1 MKKLRILF
9 QYFLTLMTTSYSQYS
24 AKGDLIWL
32 MLRPWIFIPRVLYI
46 LLTFIFLFLR
56 ILFQGNSK
64 NKNVQKNLSKYLF
77 DVITDLGPCFIKL
90 GQALSTRPDLVR
102 QDWLTELTNLQ
113 DNLPAFDH
121 KIAVKIIEEEL
132 GAPPTE
138 LFDEFPESP
147 IASASLGQVYKTK
160 TKNNTYVAVKVQRP
174 NLYFLIR
181 RDVVILRFIG
191 TFFSPFLPLN
201 IGVGI
206 GEIIDEFGK
215 ALFDEIDY
223 EKEGENA
230 LKFANLF
237 KNNPNVFIPK
247 FEKEFSSKRI
257 ITTSW
262 IDGVKLRDRALLEEN
277 NLVPSSFIKTC
288 VISGLQQLFEYGY
301 FHADP
306 HPGNMFAL
314 KGGNADYG
322 NLAYVDFGMMD
333 TITNSDRLTLIK
345 AIVHI
350 INDEYYLLA
359 KDFQKLGFL
368 TKEQDLQKLVVPLKE
383 VLGGSFG
390 AEVGTFNLK
399 NVTDKFSK
407 LMYSYPFRVPSR
419 FALIIRAVVSQEG
432 LALRLD
438 PEFKILKIAYP
449 YIAKKLLTDNSEEIL
464 EILLEVVFD
473 KKGQIQIEKVESLLN
488 ILFKDSQNINSD
500 LIPVAN
506 AGLKLIASNKG
517 SEVRKNLLLSLIK
530 DDKLELTDAKK
541 LLSLIRDTF
550 SPLNIAKSA
559 FQNIISPI

>member
-1 MKKLRILF
+1 MA
-9 QYFLTLMTTSYSQYS
+9 TSYSKYS
-24 AKGDLIWL
+24 PKGDMIWL
-32 MLRPWIFIPRVLYI
+32 ILRPWILLPRVLYI
-46 LLTFIFLFLR
+46 LLTLIFLLLR
-56 ILFQGNSK
+56 ILFQGNSNSK
-64 NKNVQKNLSKYLF
+64 SVQKNLSKYLF

-113 DNLPAFDH
+113 DNLPPFEH
-121 KIAVKIIEEEL
+121 KIALKIIEDEL
-132 GAPPTE
+132 GLPANK
-138 LFDEFPESP
+138 LFDKFPDKP
-147 IASASLGQVYKTK
+147 IASASLGIVYKAK
-160 TKNNTYVAVKVQRP
+160 TKNNNFCAVKVQRP

-181 RDVVILRFIG
+181 RDIVILKFLANIFG
-191 TFFSPFLPLN
+191 SFLPLN

-223 EKEGENA
+223 EQEGKNA
-230 LKFANLF
+230 LKFADFF
-237 KNNPNVFIPK
+237 KTNPNVFIPK
-247 FEKEFSSKRI
+247 LEKEFSSKRV

-262 IDGVKLRDRALLEEN
+262 IDGVKLRDREILEQN
-277 NLVPSSFIKTC
+277 NLIPSSYIRTC

-314 KGGNADYG
+314 KGGTLDNG
-322 NLAYVDFGMMD
+322 HLAYVDFGMMD

-345 AIVHI
+345 AIVHL
-350 INDEYYLLA
+350 INQEYLLMA

-368 TKEQDLQKLVVPLKE
+368 TKEQDLEQLVEPLKE

-390 AEVGTFNLK
+390 AEVGNFNLK

-449 YIAKKLLTDNSEEIL
+449 YIAKKLLTDNSDEIVN
-464 EILLEVVFD
+464 ILLEVVFD
-473 KKGQIQIEKVESLLN
+473 NEGRIQIDKLESLLN
-488 ILFKDSQNINSD
+488 TLFKDTENINAD

-506 AGLKLIASNKG
+506 AGLKLIVSDKG
-517 SEVRKNLLLSLIK
+517 SEVRKNLLLSLVK
-530 DDKLELTDAKK
+530 DDRLEFKDAEK
-541 LLSLIRDTF
+541 LLILLRDTF
-550 SPLNIAKSA
+550 SPLKLAKSA
-559 FQNIISPI
+559 VQNIISPA

>member
-1 MKKLRILF
+1 
-9 QYFLTLMTTSYSQYS
+9 MTRSYSQYS

-32 MLRPWIFIPRVLYI
+32 ILRPWILIPRVLYI

-121 KIAVKIIEEEL
+121 KIALKIIEEEL
-132 GAPPTE
+132 GAPPNE
-138 LFDEFPESP
+138 LFDDFPESP

-160 TKNNTYVAVKVQRP
+160 TKTKNSSYVAVKVQRP

-181 RDVVILRFIG
+181 RDVVILRFLA
-191 TFFSPFLPLN
+191 TFLSPFLPLN

-230 LKFANLF
+230 LRFANLF
-237 KNNPNVFIPK
+237 KDNPNVFIPK
-247 FEKEFSSKRI
+247 FERQFSSKRI

-262 IDGVKLRDRALLEEN
+262 IEGVKLRDKALLEEN

-314 KGGNADYG
+314 QGGNEDYG
-322 NLAYVDFGMMD
+322 NLAYIDFGMMD

-368 TKEQDLQKLVVPLKE
+368 TKEQDLQKLVEPLRE

-390 AEVGTFNLK
+390 AEVGNFNLK

-473 KKGQIQIEKVESLLN
+473 NEGRIQIEKVESLLN
-488 ILFKDSQNINSD
+488 ILFKDSENINSD

-506 AGLKLIASNKG
+506 AGLKLIVSNKG
-517 SEVRKNLLLSLIK
+517 SSVRKNLLLSLIK

-559 FQNIISPI
+559 VQNIISPV

>member
-1 MKKLRILF
+1 MAI
-9 QYFLTLMTTSYSQYS
+9 SYSNYS
-24 AKGDLIWL
+24 PWNDFIWL
-32 MLRPWIFIPRVLYI
+32 IIRPWIFIPRLLYI
-46 LLTFIFLFLR
+46 FLTLIFLVVR

-64 NKNVQKNLSKYLF
+64 NKNVQRHLSKYLF
-77 DVITDLGPCFIKL
+77 DVITNLGPCFIKL

-113 DNLPAFDH
+113 DNLPPFEH
-121 KIAVKIIEEEL
+121 KIALKIIEEEF
-132 GAPPTE
+132 GASANE
-138 LFDEFPESP
+138 LFSDFPAQP
-147 IASASLGQVYKTK
+147 IASASLGQVYKAK
-160 TKNNTYVAVKVQRP
+160 TYNNSYCAVKVQRP

-181 RDVVILRFIG
+181 RDVVILKILAIL
-191 TFFSPFLPLN
+191 FSPFLPLN

-215 ALFDEIDY
+215 ALFEEIDY
-223 EKEGENA
+223 EKEANNA
-230 LKFANLF
+230 LKFASLF
-237 KNNPNVFIPK
+237 KSNPNVFIPK
-247 FEKEFSSKRI
+247 LIKEFSSKRVL
-257 ITTSW
+257 TTSW
-262 IDGVKLRDRALLEEN
+262 IDGFKLRDRAILQKN
-277 NLVPSSFIKTC
+277 NLIPASFIKTC
-288 VISGLQQLFEYGY
+288 VISGLQQLFEHGY

-314 KGGNADYG
+314 KGGSSEYG
-322 NLAYVDFGMMD
+322 HLAYVDFGMMD

-345 AIVHI
+345 AIVHL
-350 INDEYYLLA
+350 INEEYLLLA

-368 TKEQDLQKLVVPLKE
+368 TKNQNIEKLVEPLKE

-390 AEVGTFNLK
+390 AEVGDFNLK

-407 LMYSYPFRVPSR
+407 LMYQYPFRVPSR

-449 YIAKKLLTDNSEEIL
+449 YIAKKLLTDNSDEIL
-464 EILLEVVFD
+464 EILLDVLFD
-473 KKGQIQIEKVESLLN
+473 SNGRIQVEKVESLLN
-488 ILFKDSQNINSD
+488 TLFKDSDNLNSD

-506 AGLKLIASNKG
+506 AGLKLFVSKKG

-530 DDKLELTDAKK
+530 DDKLEFEDAKK
-541 LLSLIRDTF
+541 LLILLRGTF

-559 FQNIISPI
+559 VKNIISPA

>member
-1 MKKLRILF
+1 MA
-9 QYFLTLMTTSYSQYS
+9 TSYSKYS
-24 AKGDLIWL
+24 PKGDLIWL
-32 MLRPWIFIPRVLYI
+32 ILRPWILLPRVLYI
-46 LLTFIFLFLR
+46 LLTLIFLLVR
-56 ILFQGNSK
+56 ILFQGNSNSK
-64 NKNVQKNLSKYLF
+64 SVQKNLSKYLF

-113 DNLPAFDH
+113 DNLPPFDH
-121 KIAVKIIEEEL
+121 KIALKIIEDEL
-132 GAPPTE
+132 GLPADE
-138 LFDEFPESP
+138 LFDNFPDEP
-147 IASASLGQVYKTK
+147 IASASLGIVYKAN
-160 TKNNTYVAVKVQRP
+160 TKNNNLCAVKVQRP

-181 RDVVILRFIG
+181 RDIVILKILAT
-191 TFFSPFLPLN
+191 TFGSFLPLN

-215 ALFDEIDY
+215 ALFNEIDY
-223 EKEGENA
+223 EQEGKNA
-230 LKFANLF
+230 LKFADYF
-237 KNNPNVFIPK
+237 KSNPNVFIPK
-247 FEKEFSSKRI
+247 LEKDFSSKRV

-262 IDGVKLRDRALLEEN
+262 IDGVKLRDREILEQN
-277 NLVPSSFIKTC
+277 NLIPSSYIRTC

-314 KGGNADYG
+314 KGGSSDYG
-322 NLAYVDFGMMD
+322 HLAYVDFGMMD

-345 AIVHI
+345 AIVHL
-350 INDEYYLLA
+350 INQEYFLMA

-368 TKEQDLQKLVVPLKE
+368 TKEQDLEQLVDPLKE

-390 AEVGTFNLK
+390 AEVGNFNLK

-449 YIAKKLLTDNSEEIL
+449 YIAKKLLTDNSDEIVN
-464 EILLEVVFD
+464 ILLEVVFD
-473 KKGQIQIEKVESLLN
+473 KEGRIQIDKLESLLN
-488 ILFKDSQNINSD
+488 TLFKDTENINAD

-506 AGLKLIASNKG
+506 AGLKLFVSEKG
-517 SEVRKNLLLSLIK
+517 AEVRKNLLLSLVK
-530 DDKLELTDAKK
+530 DDRLEFKDAEK
-541 LLSLIRDTF
+541 LLILLRDTF
-550 SPLNIAKSA
+550 SPIKLAKSA
-559 FQNIISPI
+559 VQSIISPA

>member
-1 MKKLRILF
+1 MK
-9 QYFLTLMTTSYSQYS
+9 YS
-24 AKGDLIWL
+24 AKRDLIWL

-64 NKNVQKNLSKYLF
+64 NKKVQKNLSKYLF

-113 DNLPAFDH
+113 DNLPPFEH
-121 KIAVKIIEEEL
+121 KIALKIIEDEL
-132 GAPPTE
+132 GLPAHE
-138 LFDEFPESP
+138 LFNDFPEEP
-147 IASASLGQVYKTK
+147 IASASLGIVYKAK
-160 TKNNTYVAVKVQRP
+160 TKDNNFCAVKVQRP

-181 RDVVILRFIG
+181 RDVVILKILAT
-191 TFFSPFLPLN
+191 TFGSFLPLN

-215 ALFDEIDY
+215 ALFEEIDY

-230 LKFANLF
+230 IKFASLL

-247 FEKEFSSKRI
+247 LEKEFSAKRV

-262 IDGVKLRDRALLEEN
+262 IDGVKLRDRYTLEQN
-277 NLVPSSFIKTC
+277 NLIPASFIKTC
-288 VISGLQQLFEYGY
+288 VISGLQQLFEHGY

-314 KGGNADYG
+314 KGGNADCG

-350 INDEYYLLA
+350 INEEYYLLA
-359 KDFQKLGFL
+359 EDFQKLGFL
-368 TKEQDLQKLVVPLKE
+368 TKEQDLQKLVEPLKE

-390 AEVGTFNLK
+390 AEVGNFNLK

-464 EILLEVVFD
+464 DILLEVVFD

-488 ILFKDSQNINSD
+488 ILFKDSENINSD

-506 AGLKLIASNKG
+506 AGLKLFVSKEG
-517 SEVRKNLLLSLIK
+517 SEVRRNLLLSLIR
-530 DDKLELTDAKK
+530 DDKLELSDAKK
-541 LLSLIRDTF
+541 LIRLIIDTF
-550 SPLNIAKSA
+550 SPMNIAKSA
-559 FQNIISPI
+559 VQNIISPV

>member
-1 MKKLRILF
+1 M
-9 QYFLTLMTTSYSQYS
+9 SQPFSKYS
-24 AKGDLIWL
+24 AKDNLIWL
-32 MLRPWIFIPRVLYI
+32 ILRPWIFIPRILYI
-46 LLTFIFLFLR
+46 FLTFIFLFLR
-56 ILFQGNSK
+56 LLFQGNSK
-64 NKNVQKNLSKYLF
+64 NKNVQKNLSKYLL

-113 DNLPAFDH
+113 DNLPPFDH
-121 KIAVKIIEEEL
+121 KIALKIIQEEL
-132 GAPPTE
+132 GAPAHE
-138 LFDEFPESP
+138 LFDEFPDRP
-147 IASASLGQVYKTK
+147 IASASLGQVYKAK
-160 TKNNTYVAVKVQRP
+160 TKNNNYLAVKVQRP

-181 RDVVILRFIG
+181 RDIVILRFLA
-191 TFFSPFLPLN
+191 TTFSPFLPLN

-206 GEIIDEFGK
+206 GEIVDEFGK

-223 EKEGENA
+223 QKEGENA
-230 LKFANLF
+230 LKFADLF

-247 FEKEFSSKRI
+247 FEKNFSSKRI

-262 IDGVKLRDRALLEEN
+262 IDGVKLRDRALLEQN
-277 NLVPSSFIKTC
+277 NLIPASFIKTC

-314 KGGNADYG
+314 KGGNADCG

-333 TITNSDRLTLIK
+333 TITNSDRLTLIN

-350 INDEYYLLA
+350 INEEYFLLA

-368 TKEQDLQKLVVPLKE
+368 NKDQDLQKLVEPLKE

-390 AEVGTFNLK
+390 AEVGNFNLK

-464 EILLEVVFD
+464 KILLEVVFD
-473 KKGQIQIEKVESLLN
+473 NKGRIQIEKVESLLN
-488 ILFKDSQNINSD
+488 ILFKDSENINSD

-506 AGLKLIASNKG
+506 AGLKLFISQKG

-530 DDKLELTDAKK
+530 DDKLEFKDAKK
-541 LLSLIRDTF
+541 LLVLIRDTF

-559 FQNIISPI
+559 VQNIFSTV

>member
-1 MKKLRILF
+1 
-9 QYFLTLMTTSYSQYS
+9 MTRSFSKYS
-24 AKGDLIWL
+24 AKDDLIWL

-121 KIAVKIIEEEL
+121 KIALKIIEEEL
-132 GAPPTE
+132 GSPANE
-138 LFDEFPESP
+138 LFDEFPDIP
-147 IASASLGQVYKTK
+147 IASASLGQVYKARI
-160 TKNNTYVAVKVQRP
+160 KNNTFLAVKVQRP

-181 RDVVILRFIG
+181 RDVVILRFLG

-230 LKFANLF
+230 LKFSYLF
-237 KNNPNVFIPK
+237 RENPNVFIPK
-247 FEKEFSSKRI
+247 LEKQFSSKKI

-277 NLVPSSFIKTC
+277 NLIPASFIKTC

-314 KGGNADYG
+314 KGGNEDCG

-333 TITNSDRLTLIK
+333 TITNSDRITLIK

-350 INDEYYLLA
+350 INEEYYLLA

-368 TKEQDLQKLVVPLKE
+368 TKDQDLQILVGPLKE
-383 VLGGSFG
+383 VLGGALG
-390 AEVGTFNLK
+390 AEVGNFNLK
-399 NVTDKFSK
+399 YVTDKFSK

-473 KKGQIQIEKVESLLN
+473 NQGRIQIGKVESLLN

-500 LIPVAN
+500 LLPVAS
-506 AGLKLIASNKG
+506 AGLKLFVSKKG

-530 DDKLELTDAKK
+530 DDKLEFTDAKK
-541 LLSLIRDTF
+541 LLVLIRDTF

-559 FQNIISPI
+559 VQNIISTV

>member
-1 MKKLRILF
+1 MKR
-9 QYFLTLMTTSYSQYS
+9 SYSKYS
-24 AKGDLIWL
+24 AKNDLIWL

-77 DVITDLGPCFIKL
+77 DVITELGPCFIKL
-90 GQALSTRPDLVR
+90 GQALSTRPDLIR

-113 DNLPAFDH
+113 DNLPPFDH
-121 KIAVKIIEEEL
+121 KIALRIIEEEL
-132 GAPPTE
+132 GSPANE
-138 LFDEFPESP
+138 LFDDFPDKP
-147 IASASLGQVYKTK
+147 IASASLGIVYKVK
-160 TKNNTYVAVKVQRP
+160 TKNNSFCAVKVQRP

-181 RDVVILRFIG
+181 RDVVILRILA
-191 TFFSPFLPLN
+191 TTFSPFLPLN

-223 EKEGENA
+223 EQEGKNA
-230 LKFANLF
+230 LKFADLF
-237 KNNPNVFIPK
+237 KSNPNVFIPK
-247 FEKEFSSKRI
+247 LEKDFSSKRV

-262 IDGVKLRDRALLEEN
+262 IDGVKLRDREILEQN
-277 NLVPSSFIKTC
+277 NLIPSSYIRTC

-314 KGGNADYG
+314 KGGSLDYG
-322 NLAYVDFGMMD
+322 HLAYVDFGMMD

-345 AIVHI
+345 AIVHL
-350 INDEYYLLA
+350 INQEYLLMA

-368 TKEQDLQKLVVPLKE
+368 TKEQDLEQLVEPLKE

-390 AEVGTFNLK
+390 AEVGNFNLK

-438 PEFKILKIAYP
+438 PEFKILNIAYP
-449 YIAKKLLTDNSEEIL
+449 YIAKKLLTDNSEEIV

-473 KKGQIQIEKVESLLN
+473 KEGRIQIEKLESLLN
-488 ILFKDSQNINSD
+488 TLFKGSNNINPD

-506 AGLKLIASNKG
+506 AGMKLFVSEKG
-517 SEVRKNLLLSLIK
+517 SQVRKNLLLSLIK
-530 DDKLELTDAKK
+530 DDKLELKDAEK
-541 LLSLIRDTF
+541 LLYLLSDTF
-550 SPLNIAKSA
+550 SPLKLAKSA
-559 FQNIISPI
+559 VQNIISPA

>member
-1 MKKLRILF
+1 LEKKF
-9 QYFLTLMTTSYSQYS
+9 
-24 AKGDLIWL
+24 
-32 MLRPWIFIPRVLYI
+32 
-46 LLTFIFLFLR
+46 
-56 ILFQGNSK
+56 
-64 NKNVQKNLSKYLF
+64 
-77 DVITDLGPCFIKL
+77 
-90 GQALSTRPDLVR
+90 ST
-102 QDWLTELTNLQ
+102 
-113 DNLPAFDH
+113 
-121 KIAVKIIEEEL
+121 
-132 GAPPTE
+132 
-138 LFDEFPESP
+138 
-147 IASASLGQVYKTK
+147 
-160 TKNNTYVAVKVQRP
+160 
-174 NLYFLIR
+174 
-181 RDVVILRFIG
+181 
-191 TFFSPFLPLN
+191 
-201 IGVGI
+201 
-206 GEIIDEFGK
+206 
-215 ALFDEIDY
+215 
-223 EKEGENA
+223 
-230 LKFANLF
+230 
-237 KNNPNVFIPK
+237 
-247 FEKEFSSKRI
+247 KRI

-262 IDGVKLRDRALLEEN
+262 IEGVKLRDRALLEEN

-288 VISGLQQLFEYGY
+288 VISGLQQLFEHGY

-359 KDFQKLGFL
+359 KDFQELGFL
-368 TKEQDLQKLVVPLKE
+368 TKEQDLQKLVEPLKE
-383 VLGGSFG
+383 VLGGSLT
-390 AEVGTFNLK
+390 AEVGNFNLK

-473 KKGQIQIEKVESLLN
+473 NKGRIQIEKVESLLN
-488 ILFKDSQNINSD
+488 ILFKDSENINSD

-506 AGLKLIASNKG
+506 AGLKLFVSKKG

-541 LLSLIRDTF
+541 LLSLIKDTF

-559 FQNIISPI
+559 VQNIISPV

>member
-1 MKKLRILF
+1 MA
-9 QYFLTLMTTSYSQYS
+9 TSYSKYS
-24 AKGDLIWL
+24 PKGDMIWL
-32 MLRPWIFIPRVLYI
+32 ILRPWILLPRVLYI
-46 LLTFIFLFLR
+46 LLTLIFLLVR
-56 ILFQGNSK
+56 ILFQGNS
-64 NKNVQKNLSKYLF
+64 NSKNVQKNLSKYLF

-113 DNLPAFDH
+113 DNLPPFDH
-121 KIAVKIIEEEL
+121 KIALKIIEDEL
-132 GAPPTE
+132 GLPADE
-138 LFDEFPESP
+138 LFDNFPDEP
-147 IASASLGQVYKTK
+147 IASASLGIVYKAN
-160 TKNNTYVAVKVQRP
+160 TKNNNLCAVKVQRP

-181 RDVVILRFIG
+181 RDIVILKILAT
-191 TFFSPFLPLN
+191 TFGSFLPLN

-215 ALFDEIDY
+215 ALFNEIDY
-223 EKEGENA
+223 EQEGKNA
-230 LKFANLF
+230 LKFADYF
-237 KNNPNVFIPK
+237 KSNPNVFIPK
-247 FEKEFSSKRI
+247 LEKDFSSKRV

-262 IDGVKLRDRALLEEN
+262 IDGVKLRDREILVQN
-277 NLVPSSFIKTC
+277 NLIPSSYIRTC

-314 KGGNADYG
+314 KGGSSDYG
-322 NLAYVDFGMMD
+322 HLAYVDFGMMD

-345 AIVHI
+345 AIVHL
-350 INDEYYLLA
+350 INQEYLLMA

-368 TKEQDLQKLVVPLKE
+368 TKEQDLEQLVDPLKE

-390 AEVGTFNLK
+390 AEVGNFNLK

-449 YIAKKLLTDNSEEIL
+449 YIAKKLLTDNSDEIVN
-464 EILLEVVFD
+464 ILLEVVFD
-473 KKGQIQIEKVESLLN
+473 KEGRIQIDKLESLLN
-488 ILFKDSQNINSD
+488 TLFKDTENINAD

-506 AGLKLIASNKG
+506 AGLKLFVSEKG
-517 SEVRKNLLLSLIK
+517 AEVRKNLLLSLVK
-530 DDKLELTDAKK
+530 DDRLEFKDAEK
-541 LLSLIRDTF
+541 LLILLRDTF
-550 SPLNIAKSA
+550 SPLKLAQSA
-559 FQNIISPI
+559 FQSIISPA

>member
-1 MKKLRILF
+1 
-9 QYFLTLMTTSYSQYS
+9 MTHPYSKYS
-24 AKGDLIWL
+24 AKGDFIWL
-32 MLRPWIFIPRVLYI
+32 ILRPWILMPRILYI

-56 ILFQGNSK
+56 LLFQGNSK

-113 DNLPAFDH
+113 DNLPPFDH
-121 KIAVKIIEEEL
+121 KIALKLIEKEL
-132 GAPPTE
+132 GAPANE
-138 LFDEFPESP
+138 LFEEFPDSP
-147 IASASLGQVYKTK
+147 IASASLGQVYKAK
-160 TKNNTYVAVKVQRP
+160 TKNNTYLAVKVQRP

-181 RDVVILRFIG
+181 RDVVILRFLA

-215 ALFDEIDY
+215 ALFNEIDY

-230 LKFANLF
+230 LKFADFF
-237 KNNPNVFIPK
+237 KENPNVFVPK
-247 FEKEFSSKRI
+247 LEKQFSSKRI

-277 NLVPSSFIKTC
+277 NLIPASFIKTC
-288 VISGLQQLFEYGY
+288 VVSGLQQLFEYGY

-314 KGGNADYG
+314 KGGNADCG

-350 INDEYYLLA
+350 INEEYYLLA

-368 TKEQDLQKLVVPLKE
+368 TKDQDLKKLVEPLKE
-383 VLGGSFG
+383 VLGGSLS
-390 AEVGTFNLK
+390 AEVGDFNLK

-449 YIAKKLLTDNSEEIL
+449 YIAKKLLTDNSDEIL

-473 KKGQIQIEKVESLLN
+473 NKGRIQIEKVESLLN
-488 ILFKDSQNINSD
+488 ILFKDSENINSD

-506 AGLKLIASNKG
+506 AGFKLFVSKKG

-530 DDKLELTDAKK
+530 DDKLEFSDAKK
-541 LLSLIRDTF
+541 LLGLISDTF

-559 FQNIISPI
+559 VQNIISPA

>member
-1 MKKLRILF
+1 
-9 QYFLTLMTTSYSQYS
+9 MTKSYSKYS

-46 LLTFIFLFLR
+46 FLTFIFLFLR

-64 NKNVQKNLSKYLF
+64 NRNVQKNLSKYLF

-113 DNLPAFDH
+113 DNLPPFDH
-121 KIAVKIIEEEL
+121 KIALKIIEEEL
-132 GAPPTE
+132 GASANE
-138 LFDEFPESP
+138 LFDEFPDSP
-147 IASASLGQVYKTK
+147 IASASLGQVYKAK
-160 TKNNTYVAVKVQRP
+160 IKNNSYLAVKVQRP

-181 RDVVILRFIG
+181 RDIVILRFLA
-191 TFFSPFLPLN
+191 TFLSPFLPLN

-237 KNNPNVFIPK
+237 KDNPNVFIPK
-247 FEKEFSSKRI
+247 LEKQFSSRRI

-277 NLVPSSFIKTC
+277 NLIPSTYIKTC

-314 KGGNADYG
+314 KGGNADCG

-350 INDEYYLLA
+350 INEEYYLLA

-368 TKEQDLQKLVVPLKE
+368 TKDQDLEKLVEPLKE
-383 VLGGSFG
+383 VLGGSLS
-390 AEVGTFNLK
+390 AEVGNFNLK
-399 NVTDKFSK
+399 NVTDKFSE

-464 EILLEVVFD
+464 GILLEVVFD
-473 KKGQIQIEKVESLLN
+473 NKGRIQIEKVESLLN
-488 ILFKDSQNINSD
+488 ILFKDSNNINSD

-506 AGLKLIASNKG
+506 AGLKLVVSKKG

-530 DDKLELTDAKK
+530 DDKLELADAKK
-541 LLSLIRDTF
+541 LLALIKDTF

-559 FQNIISPI
+559 VQNIISPV

>member
-1 MKKLRILF
+1 MA
-9 QYFLTLMTTSYSQYS
+9 TSYSEYS
-24 AKGDLIWL
+24 PKGDMIWL
-32 MLRPWIFIPRVLYI
+32 ILRPWILLPRVLYI
-46 LLTFIFLFLR
+46 LLTLIFLLVR
-56 ILFQGNSK
+56 ILFQGNSNSK
-64 NKNVQKNLSKYLF
+64 SVQKNLSKYLF
-77 DVITDLGPCFIKL
+77 NVITDLGPCFIKL

-113 DNLPAFDH
+113 DNLPPFKH
-121 KIAVKIIEEEL
+121 KIALKIIEDEL
-132 GAPPTE
+132 GLPANE
-138 LFDEFPESP
+138 LFDDFPDEP
-147 IASASLGQVYKTK
+147 IASASLGIVYKARK
-160 TKNNTYVAVKVQRP
+160 KNNNFCAVKVQRP

-181 RDVVILRFIG
+181 RDIVILKILAT
-191 TFFSPFLPLN
+191 TFGSFLPLN

-223 EKEGENA
+223 EQEGKNA
-230 LKFANLF
+230 LKFADLF
-237 KNNPNVFIPK
+237 KSNPNVFIPK
-247 FEKEFSSKRI
+247 LEKDFSSKRV

-262 IDGVKLRDRALLEEN
+262 IDGVKLRDREILEQN
-277 NLVPSSFIKTC
+277 NLIPSSYIRTC

-314 KGGNADYG
+314 KGGTLDNG
-322 NLAYVDFGMMD
+322 HLAYVDFGMMD

-345 AIVHI
+345 AIVHL
-350 INDEYYLLA
+350 INQEYLLMA

-368 TKEQDLQKLVVPLKE
+368 TKEQDLEELVEPLKE

-390 AEVGTFNLK
+390 AEVGNFNLK

-449 YIAKKLLTDNSEEIL
+449 YIAKKLLTDNSDEIVN
-464 EILLEVVFD
+464 ILLEVVFD
-473 KKGQIQIEKVESLLN
+473 NEGRIQIDKLESLLN
-488 ILFKDSQNINSD
+488 TLFKDTENINAD

-506 AGLKLIASNKG
+506 AGLKLIVSDKG
-517 SEVRKNLLLSLIK
+517 SEVRKNLLLSLVK
-530 DDKLELTDAKK
+530 DDRLEFKDAEKLFI
-541 LLSLIRDTF
+541 LLRDTF
-550 SPLNIAKSA
+550 SPLKLAKSA
-559 FQNIISPI
+559 VQNIISPA

>member
-1 MKKLRILF
+1 MA
-9 QYFLTLMTTSYSQYS
+9 TSYSKYS
-24 AKGDLIWL
+24 PKGDMIWL
-32 MLRPWIFIPRVLYI
+32 ILRPWILLPRVLYI
-46 LLTFIFLFLR
+46 LLTLIFLLVR
-56 ILFQGNSK
+56 ILFQGNSNSK
-64 NKNVQKNLSKYLF
+64 SVQKNLSKYLF

-113 DNLPAFDH
+113 DNLPPFEH
-121 KIAVKIIEEEL
+121 KIALKIIEDEL
-132 GAPPTE
+132 GLPANE
-138 LFDEFPESP
+138 LFDDFPDEP
-147 IASASLGQVYKTK
+147 IASASLGIVYKAK
-160 TKNNTYVAVKVQRP
+160 TKNNNLCAVKVQRP

-181 RDVVILRFIG
+181 RDIVILKILAISFG
-191 TFFSPFLPLN
+191 SFLPLN

-215 ALFDEIDY
+215 ALFNEIDY
-223 EKEGENA
+223 EQEGKNA
-230 LKFANLF
+230 LKFADFF
-237 KNNPNVFIPK
+237 KSNPNVFIPK
-247 FEKEFSSKRI
+247 LEKDFSSKRV

-262 IDGVKLRDRALLEEN
+262 IEGVKLRDREILKKN
-277 NLVPSSFIKTC
+277 NLIPSSYIRTC

-314 KGGNADYG
+314 KGGSSDYG
-322 NLAYVDFGMMD
+322 HLAYVDFGMMD

-345 AIVHI
+345 AIVHL
-350 INDEYYLLA
+350 INQEYLLMA

-368 TKEQDLQKLVVPLKE
+368 TKEQDLEQLVEPLKE

-390 AEVGTFNLK
+390 AEVGNFNLK

-438 PEFKILKIAYP
+438 PEFKILNIAYP
-449 YIAKKLLTDNSEEIL
+449 YIAKKLLTDNSDEIVN
-464 EILLEVVFD
+464 ILLEVVFD
-473 KKGQIQIEKVESLLN
+473 KEGRIQIDKLESLLN
-488 ILFKDSQNINSD
+488 TLFKDTKNINAD

-506 AGLKLIASNKG
+506 AGLKLFVSKKG
-517 SEVRKNLLLSLIK
+517 AEVRKNLLLSLVK
-530 DDKLELTDAKK
+530 DDRLEFKDAEK
-541 LLSLIRDTF
+541 LLILLRNTF
-550 SPLNIAKSA
+550 SPSKLAISA
-559 FQNIISPI
+559 VQSIISPA

>member
-1 MKKLRILF
+1 
-9 QYFLTLMTTSYSQYS
+9 MTGSYSKYS
-24 AKGDLIWL
+24 VKDDLIWL
-32 MLRPWIFIPRVLYI
+32 ILRPWIFIPRVLYI

-64 NKNVQKNLSKYLF
+64 SKNVQKNLSKYLF

-121 KIAVKIIEEEL
+121 KIALKIIEEEL
-132 GAPPTE
+132 GAPPNE
-138 LFDEFPESP
+138 LFDEFPDSP

-181 RDVVILRFIG
+181 RDVVILRLLS
-191 TFFSPFLPLN
+191 TFLSPFLPLN

-223 EKEGENA
+223 EKEAENA
-230 LKFANLF
+230 LKFADLF
-237 KNNPNVFIPK
+237 KDNPNVFIPK
-247 FEKEFSSKRI
+247 LEKNFSTKRI

-262 IDGVKLRDRALLEEN
+262 IEGVKLRDRALLEEN
-277 NLVPSSFIKTC
+277 NLIPSSFIKTC

-314 KGGNADYG
+314 KGGNADFGY
-322 NLAYVDFGMMD
+322 LAYVDFGMMD

-350 INDEYYLLA
+350 INEEYYLLA

-368 TKEQDLQKLVVPLKE
+368 TKDQDLQELVEPLKQ
-383 VLGGSFG
+383 VLGGSLS
-390 AEVGTFNLK
+390 AEVGNFNLK

-449 YIAKKLLTDNSEEIL
+449 YIAKKLLTDDSEEIL

-473 KKGQIQIEKVESLLN
+473 KNGRIQTEKVESLLN
-488 ILFKDSQNINSD
+488 ILFKDSENINSD

-506 AGLKLIASNKG
+506 AGLKLFISKKG
-517 SEVRKNLLLSLIK
+517 SEVRRNLLLSLVK
-530 DDKLELTDAKK
+530 DDKLELTEVKK
-541 LLSLIRDTF
+541 LLGIIRDTF
-550 SPLNIAKSA
+550 SPLNIAKGA
-559 FQNIISPI
+559 VKNIITTV